1 MSRIRPTARPRGGTG
16 PSRTGMTGPLGFTV
30 IELMVAVAILA
41 VLATLAAPSF
51 TPLIERWRVRQAAEG
66 LQSTLFYA
74 RAEAIRRGGGVI
86 LQKLPQGTDG
96 CTQAATSADWG
107 CGWVLYADAN
117 GNGQMDSTEELSRMD
132 APTRITV
139 TRTQAGA
146 AIALDRWGNM
156 GGINALGFTLAPYPK
171 GIASPATKG
180 VCVAAGGRIRVI
192 DKKDVPC
199 N

>member
-1 MSRIRPTARPRGGTG
+1 MSRIQPGGGTG
-16 PSRTGMTGPLGFTV
+16 PFRTAKAAPWGFTV
-30 IELMVAVAILA
+30 IELMVVIAVLA
-41 VLATLAAPSF
+41 VLAALAAPSF

-66 LQSTLFYA
+66 LQSSLYYA

-107 CGWVLYADAN
+107 CGWVIYADAN
-117 GNGQMDSTEELSRMD
+117 GNGRMDSDEEIKRMD
-132 APTRITV
+132 APARITV
-139 TRTQAGA
+139 TRTQDGA

-156 GGINALGFTLAPYPK
+156 GGGVGAQGFTVAPDPQ